1 LEENQGWEK
10 HGKTWENMGKHGK
23 THIKTQYMEISIVM
37 GDPLYRWMVFVME
50 NAIYRWMRT
59 RAIPMDWKPLYC
71 GGV

>member
-37 GDPLYRWMVFVME
+37 GDPLYRWMVHKS
-50 NAIYRWMRT
+50 
-59 RAIPMDWKPLYC
+59 WKIQSIN
-71 GGV
+71 G